1 MFGGLR
7 RLEKSDRKNQK
18 IAMHSDTICAISTP
32 FGVGGVAVVRVSGR
46 DALSLVMPFIQGQ
59 ADSNTCHPERSEGPV
74 RESADRSFTSFRM
87 TSNSN
92 PQDNLP
98 ITKFCQFHYNKE
110 LIDEVVVTYFKA
122 PKSYTGEDIIE
133 ISCHGSIYVQQKIL
147 EILIENG
154 CRLANAGEFTQRAFL
169 NGKMDLSQAEA
180 VADLIHSQSEGSHR
194 LAIEQ
199 LRGGFSEKIKQ
210 LRQELIDFTA
220 LLELELDFSEE
231 DVEFA
236 DRAKLLDLLHRIK
249 TEIQTLS
256 DSFKLGNALKNG
268 IPVAIVG
275 KPNVGKSTLL
285 NALLN
290 EEKAIVSDIP
300 GTTRD
305 TIEDTLN
312 IRGTLFRFIDT
323 AGLRESSDTIENIGI
338 ERTKKTIEK
347 AQIVIAMD
355 EVRGTGC
362 EVVSTSLN
370 DRYEVSPAGGGARR
384 AGVENLFG
392 KQVIHVVNKI
402 DTTTNFVAE
411 KNDAILISAKTGAGI
426 EKLTEKLLELAGEQ
440 KVSDRTLVSNLRHY
454 EALTRALSFITNS
467 EDALKSGI
475 SADLVAIDIRGALHH
490 LGEITGEISADDV
503 LGAVFSRFCIGK

>member
-1 MFGGLR
+1 
-7 RLEKSDRKNQK
+7 
-18 IAMHSDTICAISTP
+18 MHTDTICAISTP
-32 FGVGGVAVVRVSGR
+32 FGVGGIAVIRISGEN
-46 DALSLVMPFIQGQ
+46 ALSFV
-59 ADSNTCHPERSEGPV
+59 NRHCEPEAKQS
-74 RESADRSFTSFRM
+74 STSMDCFGRTSLAM
-87 TSNSN
+87 TERKA
-92 PQDNLP
+92 
-98 ITKFCQFHYNKE
+98 IFCQFRNGDE

-122 PKSYTGEDIIE
+122 PRSYTGEDIVE

-236 DRAKLLDLLHRIK
+236 DRERLLELLERIK

-256 DSFKLGNALKNG
+256 DSFKLGNALKSG

-290 EEKAIVSDIP
+290 EEKAIVSEIP

-347 AQIVIAMD
+347 VQIVIVVD
-355 EVRGTGC
+355 EVKGERRKAKGASPIAEQVDNG
-362 EVVSTSLN
+362 EVTL
-370 DRYEVSPAGGGARR
+370 RPSPFTFRP
-384 AGVENLFG
+384 N
-392 KQVIHVVNKI
+392 KQVIHVINKI
-402 DTTTNFVAE
+402 DQANNIVC
-411 KNDAILISAKTGAGI
+411 KNGEIPISAKNRIGI
-426 EKLTEKLLELAGEQ
+426 EKLIERLLEFADKQ

-454 EALTRALSFITNS
+454 EALNRALAFIINS
-467 EDALKSGI
+467 ENALKSGI

>member
-1 MFGGLR
+1 
-7 RLEKSDRKNQK
+7 
-18 IAMHSDTICAISTP
+18 MHSDTICAISTP
-32 FGVGGVAVVRVSGR
+32 FGVGGIAVIRVSGK
-46 DALSLVMPFIQGQ
+46 DALSLVMPFIQGTT
-59 ADSNTCHPERSEGPV
+59 DGKDCHPERSEGPV
-74 RESADRSFTSFRM
+74 RQSADRSFTSFRM
-87 TSNSN
+87 TPDSNLQDSSHTSHLAPRT
-92 PQDNLP
+92 PQPNQA
-98 ITKFCQFHYNKE
+98 IFTEFHYNNK

-122 PKSYTGEDIIE
+122 PKSYTGEDIVE

-199 LRGGFSEKIKQ
+199 LRGGFSEKIKH

-249 TEIQTLS
+249 TEIQALS

-347 AQIVIAMD
+347 AQIVVVVVD
-355 EVRGTGC
+355 EVRGAGC
-362 EVVSTSLN
+362 
-370 DRYEVSPAGGGARR
+370 EVSPAGGGARR

-402 DTTTNFVAE
+402 DNLPDFKTSTNE
-411 KNDAILISAKTGAGI
+411 IPISAKTGIGI
-426 EKLTEKLLELAGEQ
+426 EKLTQKLLELAGEQ

-467 EDALKSGI
+467 ENALKSGI

>member
-1 MFGGLR
+1 
-7 RLEKSDRKNQK
+7 
-18 IAMHSDTICAISTP
+18 MHSDTICAISTP

-347 AQIVIAMD
+347 AQIVIVVDDVAS
-355 EVRGTGC
+355 TGSATGYAFP
-362 EVVSTSLN
+362 ELVEGNVGAGLAPALDNN
-370 DRYEVSPAGGGARR
+370 D
-384 AGVENLFG
+384 
-392 KQVIHVVNKI
+392 KQIIHVVNKI
-402 DTTTNFVAE
+402 DNLPDFKTSTNE
-411 KNDAILISAKTGAGI
+411 IPISAKTGKGI

>member
-1 MFGGLR
+1 ML
-7 RLEKSDRKNQK
+7 N
-18 IAMHSDTICAISTP
+18 DTICAIATP
-32 FGVGGVAVVRVSGR
+32 FGVGGIAVIRISGEQAFELVA
-46 DALSLVMPFIQGQ
+46 PFIRVRGTRCEVRGGTPNNLQ
-59 ADSNTCHPERSEGPV
+59 DTPRTSHPATSYLKFSE
-74 RESADRSFTSFRM
+74 
-87 TSNSN
+87 
-92 PQDNLP
+92 
-98 ITKFCQFHYNKE
+98 FHHGGT

-122 PKSYTGEDIIE
+122 PKSYTGEDIVE
-133 ISCHGSIYVQQKIL
+133 ISCHGSTYIQQKIL
-147 EILIENG
+147 QILIENG

-236 DRAKLLDLLHRIK
+236 DREKLLELLHRIK

-323 AGLRESSDTIENIGI
+323 AGLRESSDMIENIGI

-347 AQIVIAMD
+347 AQIVIVVD
-355 EVRGTGC
+355 EAKGERQKAKGKETLC
-362 EVVSTSLN
+362 P
-370 DRYEVSPAGGGARR
+370 SPFALRP
-384 AGVENLFG
+384 N
-392 KQVIHVVNKI
+392 QQIIHVINKI
-402 DTTTNFVAE
+402 DSVPNF
-411 KNDAILISAKTGAGI
+411 KNSPNEIPISAKNGIGI
-426 EKLTEKLLELAGEQ
+426 EKLIEKLLEFADEQ
-440 KVSDRTLVSNLRHY
+440 KISDRTLVSNLRHY
-454 EALTRALSFITNS
+454 EALNCALTFVINS
-467 EDALKSGI
+467 ENALKLGT

>member
-1 MFGGLR
+1 VL
-7 RLEKSDRKNQK
+7 N
-18 IAMHSDTICAISTP
+18 DTICAIATP
-32 FGVGGVAVVRVSGR
+32 FGVGGIAVIRVSGEN
-46 DALSLVMPFIQGQ
+46 AFSLVSRHCEPKAKQSITVVDCFGRTSLAM
-59 ADSNTCHPERSEGPV
+59 TERKAQFCE
-74 RESADRSFTSFRM
+74 FR
-87 TSNSN
+87 NN
-92 PQDNLP
+92 G
-98 ITKFCQFHYNKE
+98 E
-110 LIDEVVVTYFKA
+110 LIDEVVITYFKA
-122 PKSYTGEDIIE
+122 PKSYTGEDIVE
-133 ISCHGSIYVQQKIL
+133 ISCHGSTYIQQKIL
-147 EILIENG
+147 QILIENG

-180 VADLIHSQSEGSHR
+180 VADLIHAQSEGSHR

-236 DRAKLLDLLHRIK
+236 DREKLLELLHRIK
-249 TEIQTLS
+249 IEIQTLS

-268 IPVAIVG
+268 IPVAIIG

-323 AGLRESSDTIENIGI
+323 AGLRESSDMIENIGI

-347 AQIVIAMD
+347 AQIVIIVD
-355 EVRGTGC
+355 EVKGQGSKVKET
-362 EVVSTSLN
+362 LN
-370 DRYEVSPAGGGARR
+370 LSPFAFDQ
-384 AGVENLFG
+384 N
-392 KQVIHVVNKI
+392 KHIIHVFNKI
-402 DTTTNFVAE
+402 DQVNNVIDTNDE
-411 KNDAILISAKTGAGI
+411 ILISAKNGIGI
-426 EKLTEKLLELAGEQ
+426 EELIEKLLEFADEQ

-454 EALTRALSFITNS
+454 EALNRALAFVINS
-467 EDALKSGI
+467 ENALKSGI

-490 LGEITGEISADDV
+490 LGDITDEISADDV

>member
-1 MFGGLR
+1 
-7 RLEKSDRKNQK
+7 
-18 IAMHSDTICAISTP
+18 MHDTICAIATP
-32 FGVGGVAVVRVSGR
+32 FGVGGIAVIRISGKN
-46 DALSLVMPFIQGQ
+46 AFSLVSRHCEPKAKQSSTVVDCFGRASLAM
-59 ADSNTCHPERSEGPV
+59 TERK
-74 RESADRSFTSFRM
+74 A
-87 TSNSN
+87 
-92 PQDNLP
+92 Q
-98 ITKFCQFHYNKE
+98 FCEFHNNGE
-110 LIDEVVVTYFKA
+110 LIDEVVVTYFKT
-122 PKSYTGEDIIE
+122 PKSYTGEDVVE
-133 ISCHGSIYVQQKIL
+133 ISCHGSTYVQQKIL
-147 EILIENG
+147 QILIENG

-236 DRAKLLDLLHRIK
+236 DREKLLELLQRIK
-249 TEIQTLS
+249 VEIQTLS

-290 EEKAIVSDIP
+290 EEKAIVSEIP

-347 AQIVIAMD
+347 AQIVIVVD
-355 EVRGTGC
+355 EAKGERQKAKAKETLC
-362 EVVSTSLN
+362 L
-370 DRYEVSPAGGGARR
+370 SPFALRP
-384 AGVENLFG
+384 N
-392 KQVIHVVNKI
+392 QQIIHVINKI
-402 DTTTNFVAE
+402 DSIPNFTNSSNE
-411 KNDAILISAKTGAGI
+411 IPISAKNGIGI
-426 EKLTEKLLELAGEQ
+426 EKLIDKLLELASEQ

-454 EALTRALSFITNS
+454 EALNRALIFITSS
-467 EDALKSGI
+467 ENALESGI

>member
-1 MFGGLR
+1 
-7 RLEKSDRKNQK
+7 
-18 IAMHSDTICAISTP
+18 MHSDTICAISTP
-32 FGVGGVAVVRVSGR
+32 FGVGGIAVIRVSGEN
-46 DALSLVMPFIQGQ
+46 ALSLVSRHCEPKAKQ
-59 ADSNTCHPERSEGPV
+59 
-74 RESADRSFTSFRM
+74 
-87 TSNSN
+87 SNSAV
-92 PQDNLP
+92 DCFGRSSLAMTEREA
-98 ITKFCQFHYNKE
+98 IFCQFKNNNE
-110 LIDEVVVTYFKA
+110 LIDEVVATYFKA
-122 PKSYTGEDIIE
+122 PKSYTGEDIVE

-199 LRGGFSEKIKQ
+199 LRGGFSDKIKQ

-236 DRAKLLDLLHRIK
+236 DRAKLLGLLHRIK

-347 AQIVIAMD
+347 AQIVIVVD
-355 EVRGTGC
+355 EVRGAGC
-362 EVVSTSLN
+362 EV
-370 DRYEVSPAGGGARR
+370 R
-384 AGVENLFG
+384 GVNYGNLHE
-392 KQVIHVVNKI
+392 KQVIHVMNKI
-402 DTTTNFVAE
+402 DTATDFSNTSNEIF
-411 KNDAILISAKTGAGI
+411 ISAKNGTGI
-426 EKLTEKLLELAGEQ
+426 ETLIEKLLELAGEQ

-467 EDALKSGI
+467 ENALKSGI